1 NTDVVFTL
9 IAGNNGPS
17 DAQEIMVTDQLP
29 TGYTFVSST
38 PSSGTT
44 YDETTGVWTIGDLA
58 VDATA
63 TMTITATVNA
73 TGSYLNV
80 ATISSTSDDPDT
92 DNNTSEV
99 NLTPSIP
106 AIVAQPSCE
115 IETGTIEMQ
124 ILTDATYS
132 VDDGVTFVTSNIFT
146 DLTPGDYTL
155 VTKIGDI
162 ISAPEYI
169 TINEPPV
176 VPEAPESGG
185 DQLVCA
191 STPIQTLTA
200 TAVVPTGS
208 SITWYDA
215 PTGGNIVANPE
226 LNTIGSIIY
235 YAETDN
241 GSCVSKTRTA
251 VELVI
256 NAALVLTIQ
265 DPDIACSTNTIDLTA
280 AGITNGNPDNL
291 DLAYF
296 SDEAA
301 TIPLSTPAAVSVSGT
316 YYIQGTDTTTGCSVV
331 VPVEVQFV
339 DKPEVVVVHPDC
351 ISSTGSI
358 EITSP
363 LGTGF
368 EYSIDNG
375 ASYSALTLYDNL
387 TPGTFEVLARN
398 TALPSCVSEVNTVVI
413 NATPTTATPTVS
425 HPE

>member
-1 NTDVVFTL
+1 FGSPLSQYTWTKDGSVIGTGDELIISEEGTYSIDVTFVDGCSISDAIVITFASADLSIVKTIDNPTPAANTDVVFTL
-9 IAGNNGPS
+9 VAGNNGPS

-29 TGYTFVSST
+29 SGYTFVSST
-38 PSSGTT
+38 PPTGTT

-291 DLAYF
+291 DL
-296 SDEAA
+296 
-301 TIPLSTPAAVSVSGT
+301 
-316 YYIQGTDTTTGCSVV
+316 
-331 VPVEVQFV
+331 
-339 DKPEVVVVHPDC
+339 
-351 ISSTGSI
+351 
-358 EITSP
+358 
-363 LGTGF
+363 
-368 EYSIDNG
+368 
-375 ASYSALTLYDNL
+375 
-387 TPGTFEVLARN
+387 
-398 TALPSCVSEVNTVVI
+398 
-413 NATPTTATPTVS
+413 
-425 HPE
+425 